1 MAVTFTMTW
10 AGGLDSEVNIGF
22 TLTDDQGKATPWI
35 VPTGSI
41 NNCPDHAARA
51 VADEI
56 HNQAGA
62 ATGTVSVV
70 IS

>member
-10 AGGLDSEVNIGF
+10 AGGLDSNVNIGF
-22 TLTDDQGKATPWI
+22 TLTDDRGRITPWI
-35 VPTGSI
+35 VPADSI

-51 VADEI
+51 VADEL

-62 ATGTVSVV
+62 ATGTVTVA
-70 IS
+70 IA

>member
-10 AGGLDSEVNIGF
+10 AGGLDSNVNIGF
-22 TLTDDQGKATPWI
+22 TLTDDRGRITPWI
-35 VPTGSI
+35 VPADSI
-41 NNCPDHAARA
+41 GNCPDPAARA
-51 VADEI
+51 VADEL

-62 ATGTVSVV
+62 ATGTVTVT